1 MPFNLESLV
10 PGDITTDGGHT
21 MIYVDRVPDD
31 GHRYGG
37 YGFVD
42 VYPMGGLK
50 LRSSQ
55 TWPLWY
61 DNDVY
66 RCADPNV
73 ARVAADYAKIWADFG
88 GTGYSPERP
97 KENARYIAGAKADK
111 RSHGVEEELRRFQEE
126 EEQAQGSGRAPPFE
140 FDALYRALSWA
151 GRTDRSFSANRG
163 SSCCA
168 FAIACYHAA
177 SIFVCANGDQGKI
190 ASALEELRK
199 MRLQKR
205 PIAAHDLATTG
216 SGKKLS
222 PAAFRKFSNAGAD
235 LGEGVNFEEF
245 ANRTLSKLQGSP
257 TTLAEVFTEP
267 LLVDAKFTHTKLLVA
282 QLKRH
287 GQGWAKPNFKLGDPM
302 GR

>member
-1 MPFNLESLV
+1 MPFNLERLV
-10 PGDITTDGGHT
+10 PGDILTDGGHT

-31 GHRYGG
+31 DNRWGG
-37 YGFVD
+37 YAFVD
-42 VYPMGGLK
+42 VYPIGGLK

-55 TWPLWY
+55 TWSLWF

-66 RCADPNV
+66 RCADANL
-73 ARVAADYAKIWADFG
+73 ARVAAEYAKIWADFG

-97 KENARYIAGAKADK
+97 AESARYIEGAKADK
-111 RSHGVEEELRRFQEE
+111 RSHGVEEELRRFKEE

-163 SSCCA
+163 STCCA

-177 SIFVCANGDQGKI
+177 SVFVCANGDQGKI

-205 PIAAHDLATTG
+205 PITAQDMARTG

-235 LGEGVNFEEF
+235 LGEGVTFGEF
-245 ANRTLSKLQGSP
+245 ANRTLSDLIGSA
-257 TTLAEVFTEP
+257 TTLEEVFTEP
-267 LLVDAKFTHTKLLVA
+267 LLVDAKFTHTKLLIA
-282 QLKRH
+282 QLGRH

-302 GR
+302 KR

>member
-1 MPFNLESLV
+1 MPFNLERLV

-31 GHRYGG
+31 GNRWGG

-55 TWPLWY
+55 TWSLWF

-66 RCADPNV
+66 RCADPHV
-73 ARVAADYAKIWADFG
+73 ARVATEYAKFWADCG
-88 GTGYSPERP
+88 GTSYSPERSEESP
-97 KENARYIAGAKADK
+97 RYVQGAKADK
-111 RSHGVEEELRRFQEE
+111 RSFGVEEELRRFQEE

-151 GRTDRSFSANRG
+151 GRTDRGFSANRG
-163 SSCCA
+163 STCCA

-177 SIFVCANGDQGKI
+177 SIFDCAGGDQGKI
-190 ASALEELRK
+190 AAALEELRN

-205 PIAAHDLATTG
+205 PVTADDLVTTK

-222 PAAFRKFSNAGAD
+222 PAAFRRFSNAGAN
-235 LGEGVNFEEF
+235 LGEGVSFEEF
-245 ANRTLSKLQGSP
+245 ANRTLSKLAGTP
-257 TTLAEVFTEP
+257 TTLEQVFTEP
-267 LLVDAKFTHTKLLVA
+267 LLVDAKFTHTKLLIA
-282 QLKRH
+282 QFRSH
-287 GQGWAKPNFKLGDPM
+287 GKGWEKQNFALGNPM
-302 GR
+302 ER